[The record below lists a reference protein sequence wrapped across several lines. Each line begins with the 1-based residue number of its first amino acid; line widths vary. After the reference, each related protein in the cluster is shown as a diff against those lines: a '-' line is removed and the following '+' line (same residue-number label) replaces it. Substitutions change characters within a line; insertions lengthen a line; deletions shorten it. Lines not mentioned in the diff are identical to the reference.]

1 MSQIAVLESL
11 GISEELLKEKEA
23 PFIAEGH
30 TFQHYTRTSDPEV
43 LKKEIAGCEAVILA
57 NMPFSDE
64 VIASADALK
73 YIDVG
78 FTGVDHIG
86 LNACQEKHIH
96 VSNASG
102 YATEGVAELAVAD
115 ALNFSRDLLAADE
128 RCRSGKDKTGLR
140 AYELKGKT
148 AGMIG
153 LGKIGTRTAELFH
166 AFGMN
171 ILAHSRHVHAD
182 APSFIHQ
189 TTLEEVLAGS
199 DYLILT
205 CPLTEETRHMINAEA
220 LRLMKHSAVI
230 INVARGA
237 VIDSEA
243 LCDAIEKEQ
252 IAGAVLD
259 VFANE
264 PPLDPDDRLCHEKH
278 VILTPHIGFFTEEAM
293 QIRADIIFANL
304 QQYFAGTIANQVL

>member
-1 MSQIAVLESL
+1 
-11 GISEELLKEKEA
+11 
-23 PFIAEGH
+23 
-30 TFQHYTRTSDPEV
+30 
-43 LKKEIAGCEAVILA
+43 
-57 NMPFSDE
+57 
-64 VIASADALK
+64 
-73 YIDVG
+73 
-78 FTGVDHIG
+78 
-86 LNACQEKHIH
+86 
-96 VSNASG
+96 
-102 YATEGVAELAVAD
+102 
-115 ALNFSRDLLAADE
+115 
-128 RCRSGKDKTGLR
+128 
-140 AYELKGKT
+140 
-148 AGMIG
+148 
-153 LGKIGTRTAELFH
+153 
-166 AFGMN
+166 
-171 ILAHSRHVHAD
+171 
-182 APSFIHQ
+182 
-189 TTLEEVLAGS
+189 
-199 DYLILT
+199 
-205 CPLTEETRHMINAEA
+205 MINAEA